1 MIKTR
6 AGRLLSKLLEHLDIK
21 ELYPPQKEAMA
32 VVDKGS
38 SLLMSVPTA
47 AGKTL
52 VAYNALIKTVKAK
65 KKGIYLVPLR
75 ALAWE
80 KVVELREICKKL
92 LNGAKIGVSVGDFD
106 KARGLSKYDIIIATS
121 ERADSLIRN
130 NPSWLSEVDCLV
142 SDEIHLI
149 NDSGRGP
156 TLEITLSKFREINPN
171 IQLIGLSAT
180 VSNSK
185 EIADW
190 LNATLVE
197 SDFRPVPLKKG
208 ISLQR
213 VIEWE
218 NGQKD
223 SISLE
228 GVNGIAVDN
237 MPEQALVFV
246 GTRRSAEAQAKTLGT
261 IISKKLDSGDEK
273 ELAKYAEE
281 ISKSADEV
289 TSVDSNLSKL
299 ISKGVAYHHAGLTNR
314 HRRIIEKAF
323 KNKVLKVL
331 CATPTLAAGVN
342 LPAKRVIIRDLSRWE
357 STFQSNQPLP
367 VLEIQQMLGRAGRPG
382 FDVDGEG
389 ILIAKNK
396 EQIEYFTDTYFNG
409 ETEPVLSRLGSEP
422 ALRTHLL
429 SLIASG
435 TITTKENLHSFLEKT
450 LFGNQGELW
459 RTQHRL
465 NKVLNFLDEEKL
477 IEIEG
482 KQEGEFLPADRT
494 FEEKLK
500 PTAFGRKVSQLYID
514 PLSGV
519 IIRNALQSD
528 IEANPLGLLHTIAR
542 TPDIYSLYV
551 RKNEMETYL
560 THLMQMEADLML
572 PPPVEHIDLEFYLWD
587 LKTALLLMDW
597 IEETP
602 EEHLLKRYSTTPG
615 DIRAKVETAEWILY
629 AMSEISELV
638 SPKNT
643 KMITELQIRVNNG
656 VRKELLP
663 LLALDSIGRVRAR
676 ALFNA
681 GFTSQK
687 SILEA
692 KPTDFKNIP
701 GIGIVLAEK
710 LTGKKGPEQMHF
722 ELG

>member
-246 GTRRSAEAQAKTLGT
+246 GTRRSAEAQAKTLGP